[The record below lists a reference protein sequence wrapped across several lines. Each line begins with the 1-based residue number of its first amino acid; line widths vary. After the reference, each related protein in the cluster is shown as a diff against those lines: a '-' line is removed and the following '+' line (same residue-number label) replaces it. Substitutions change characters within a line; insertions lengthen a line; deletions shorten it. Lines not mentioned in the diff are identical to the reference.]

1 MIEKRITKKILLY
14 FPECETESPIVY
26 RLVKDYDL
34 IINIYRAKV
43 TPEEEGYL
51 VLDITGSQTNIS
63 RAISWLES
71 LQIKVNETDKGVK
84 WDKNRCVQCG
94 TCVPHCPTEALSI
107 PDRQTME
114 IQFNS
119 DECIECLSCI
129 KVCPFDAVKSI
140 F

>member
-1 MIEKRITKKILLY
+1 MY